1 MTKTEQY
8 IRENE
13 NVLKRENTETK
24 FTVRLHFSK
33 NNTDREMTEE
43 IQKLLLETYI
53 SHLKRKGED

>member
-13 NVLKRENTETK
+13 NVLKRENAETK